1 MQYSREN
8 DCMTVKV
15 HVEAVRLL
23 ISHETTCKGLSMLA
37 QAVAMLVEAMGVS
50 KRL

>member
-1 MQYSREN
+1 
-8 DCMTVKV
+8 MTVKV

-23 ISHETTCKGLSMLA
+23 TSHEIACKGLSVSA
-37 QAVAMLVEAMGVS
+37 QAVEMLVEAMGVS